1 MGTAGLDQKLS
12 VPIAILRFDH
22 HQYDR
27 PFAGLLLGDAGV
39 ARLLR
44 DGFAMTRVAVKLDFP
59 TAIEQRQSFQRL
71 DLGQAPRRAE
81 TIEIRVPGVLLK
93 RIRSAEGTPEDAHR
107 KKR

>member
-27 PFAGLLLGDAGV
+27 SFAGLLLGDAGV

-44 DGFAMTRVAVKLDFP
+44 DGFAMTRVAVKLDFR

-81 TIEIRVPGVLLK
+81 TIENPVPGGLPKRVPGA
-93 RIRSAEGTPEDAHR
+93 RGTAEKG
-107 KKR
+107 